1 MRLRDRN
8 GDNLQSGGLTELL
21 NFWDMTVVI
30 LPFPKMISQA
40 LLEERATETVVTVV
54 EDTSRDL
61 IPVWVWFRI
70 WNEASCN

>member
-1 MRLRDRN
+1 MRLGDRN

-40 LLEERATETVVTVV
+40 LLEERATETVV

-61 IPVWVWFRI
+61 IPLMSPTPQGPGPQQ
-70 WNEASCN
+70 E